1 MLPYPRTRTNEGVA
15 MSENSNKRV
24 LIAGDTPRWR
34 KDVRDSLPADCDTA
48 TRLDQI
54 DTLQIIFVDEV
65 RFDLYIF
72 ANQMPEK
79 GEGLRILS
87 EMRADGIVEPVIIF
101 SDHVT
106 DAEAEKIEALN
117 ATHIRR
123 TGGET
128 VLEETVKRLLA

>member
-1 MLPYPRTRTNEGVA
+1 MRGVA

-54 DTLQIIFVDEV
+54 DTMQIIFVDEV

-79 GEGLRILS
+79 GEGLGILS
-87 EMRADGIVEPVIIF
+87 EMREDGIMSPVIIF
-101 SDHVT
+101 
-106 DAEAEKIEALN
+106 
-117 ATHIRR
+117 
-123 TGGET
+123 
-128 VLEETVKRLLA
+128 

>member
-1 MLPYPRTRTNEGVA
+1 

-48 TRLDQI
+48 SRLDQI

-106 DAEAEKIEALN
+106 DAEAERITALN
-117 ATHIRR
+117 AIHIKRS
-123 TGGET
+123 GGKT
-128 VLEETVKRLLA
+128 VLEETAKRLLL